1 MGKGEYGKG
10 ERRARGGGGKSRI
23 VRKGTRGKREGRAG
37 GGEKCERAWE
47 GEYGKGERRAREGG
61 SARGV

>member
-10 ERRARGGGGKSRI
+10 ERRAREGGKSRI

-37 GGEKCERAWE
+37 GKS
-47 GEYGKGERRAREGG
+47 KREGKN
-61 SARGV
+61 